1 MISSRLRALRRELD
15 LTQQE
20 LSERIGVS
28 RAYIADV
35 EAGRKEPSR
44 NFIVKL
50 TDHVHISGDWLL
62 SGSGE
67 MFLEGAKGTV
77 RDRLVRMLAATER
90 DVEGWLHGLGV
101 GHPHTASLEVVNGD
115 IWNQRFIERV
125 CRLEGMRDAWLLH
138 GEGSPFPGGRM
149 RHDEEAVKRLRE
161 LLSCEERGWHVYLV
175 TDRAVF
181 CVVMIAPAWS
191 EQSDGQTDDYTLMEV
206 IGGSVGRR
214 TLSEVRGLLGSLAI
228 YVLVVPSA
236 SLRRLVN
243 GWLGVREFM
252 GSGRMSG
259 LIDGAIRIERETQV
273 GEYIPEP
280 LAQIDAVLL
289 ESACKSAS
297 EEQRT
302 ARILYWLATWLP
314 NAGHD
319 ERIFLEG
326 LLRRN
331 FPEFGEQIWESGG

>member
-1 MISSRLRALRRELD
+1 MISLRLRAIRRELD

-50 TDHVHISGDWLL
+50 TDQVHISGDWLL

-67 MFLEGAKGTV
+67 MFLEGTRGTV
-77 RDRLVRMLAATER
+77 RDRLVRMLASTER
-90 DVEGWLHGLGV
+90 DVEGWLNGLGV
-101 GHPHTASLEVVNGD
+101 ANRSSAALEVNGG
-115 IWNQRFIERV
+115 ILNQAFLNRV
-125 CRLEGMRDAWLLH
+125 SRLEGVRGDWLLH

-149 RHDEEAVKRLRE
+149 RGDDEAVRRLRA
-161 LLSCEERGWHVYLV
+161 LLSEEGRGWHLYLV
-175 TDRAVF
+175 TDRVLF
-181 CVVMIAPAWS
+181 CVVLVAPAWS
-191 EQSDGQTDDYTLMEV
+191 EQPDGQSDEYTLMEV
-206 IGGSVGRR
+206 IGGAVGRR
-214 TLSEVRGLLGSLAI
+214 TLSAVRALLGTLAI
-228 YVLVVPSA
+228 YVLVVTPEN
-236 SLRRLVN
+236 LRRLVN

-252 GSGRMSG
+252 GSGRMTG
-259 LIDGAIRIERETQV
+259 IIDGAIRVERETQV

-280 LAQIDAVLL
+280 LAQIDAALL
-289 ESACKSAS
+289 ESACKSAA
-297 EEQRT
+297 EEQRA
-302 ARILYWLATWLP
+302 ARILFWLATWLP
-314 NAGHD
+314 QAGHD

-331 FPEFGEQIWESGG
+331 FPEFGEQSWESEA